1 MTPRHAL
8 WALIALSMALRLTWA
23 ASLGPG
29 NDEAYHYLF
38 AVHPDWSYFD
48 HPPMLAVVERVGLM
62 LNSIIGGQAD
72 SVLGLRLGFILLF
85 AGSTWLMARLGTRI
99 YSEWAGFFAAFLL
112 NVSAYHTAA
121 AGAFA
126 LPDGP
131 LLFFWLLTLDRLV
144 AALESPERTR
154 VWVEVGLAWGAALL
168 SKYHAVFLPAGMVLY
183 LLLEP
188 EKRRLILRPGPYL
201 AVLVGGLCFAP
212 VVVWNASHNWASFA
226 FQSGRAIG
234 GGGFRPESLL
244 AAIFLPGL
252 YLLPWIW
259 VGLLWVLLRKARRFR
274 SPDTR
279 PEERFLLCEVVV
291 PLGLF
296 LAVAC
301 TRPVLPHWTLVG
313 FLPLFPIL
321 GDAFATAYDANRPRW
336 FKRAAILAGL
346 PVIVASFM
354 VIETRTGI
362 LQKGRPGGLGL
373 VQANRDPTSDLI
385 GWETVAGEL
394 KRRGLLD
401 KPDTFLFTSTWYHSG
416 QLDFSTRESSTPV
429 LCYHPWDARSFA
441 FWSKPSEWV
450 GRDGILVSVN
460 NRPGEPECFR
470 KWFKRIEPIA
480 TFEIDRHGAPIRK
493 VRLYQ
498 CLSQIKPFPFDDLGA
513 TLAPKRHEV
522 RPRESKLARDQ
533 DSSSDRDGRRR

>member
-8 WALIALSMALRLTWA
+8 WVLIALSMALRLVWA

-38 AVHPDWSYFD
+38 AVHPAWSYFD
-48 HPPMLAVVERVGLM
+48 HPPMLAVIERLGLLGAAAIGVGTA
-62 LNSIIGGQAD
+62 SIF
-72 SVLGLRLGFILLF
+72 SLRLGFIVLF
-85 AGSTWLMARLGTRI
+85 AGSTWLMARLASRI
-99 YSEWAGFFAAFLL
+99 ASEWAGFFAAFLL

-131 LLFFWLLTLDRLV
+131 LLFFWLLTLDRLA
-144 AALESPERTR
+144 AALESPERAR
-154 VWVEVGLAWGAALL
+154 LWIGVGLAWGGALL

-188 EKRRLILRPGPYL
+188 ERRRLLWRPGPYL
-201 AVLVGGLCFAP
+201 AVAVGALGFAP
-212 VVVWNASHNWASFA
+212 VVFWNASHHWASFA

-234 GGGFRPESLL
+234 GGGFRPDALL

-259 VGLLWVLLRKARRFR
+259 AGLLWVMVRLFRRYR
-274 SPDTR
+274 D
-279 PEERFLLCEVVV
+279 PETLPAERFLLCEAVV

-313 FLPLFPIL
+313 FLPLFPTL
-321 GDAFATAYDANRPRW
+321 GAAFAKAFERNPA
-336 FKRAAILAGL
+336 RALRQAVLLAVL
-346 PVIVASFM
+346 PVMVATAF
-354 VIETRTGI
+354 VIETRSGF
-362 LQKGRPGGLGL
+362 LRKGRPGGLGL
-373 VQANRDPTSDLI
+373 VEANQDPTSDLI
-385 GWETVAGEL
+385 GWDTVADLL

-401 KPDTFLFTSTWYHSG
+401 KPDSFLFTSSWYHSG
-416 QLDFSTRESSTPV
+416 QLAFSTRRSRTPV

-441 FWSKPSEWV
+441 FWSKPSDWV

-460 NRPGEPECFR
+460 NRPGEPGCFE
-470 KWFKRIEPIA
+470 KWFERIEPIGD
-480 TFEIDRHGAPIRK
+480 FEIECKGAPVRK
-493 VRLYQ
+493 VRLYR
-498 CLSQIKPFPFDDLGA
+498 CLSQIEPFPFDDLGA
-513 TLAPKRHEV
+513 TLSSKNRPP
-522 RPRESKLARDQ
+522 RPRVPVIAQKPKVNPDHL
-533 DSSSDRDGRRR
+533 GRVR

>member
-321 GDAFATAYDANRPRW
+321 GDAFATAYDANRGDSRRPSGDRRLFHGDRDAYRHSPEGAAWRPWPR
-336 FKRAAILAGL
+336 
-346 PVIVASFM
+346 SS
-354 VIETRTGI
+354 ES
-362 LQKGRPGGLGL
+362 RPDLGL
-373 VQANRDPTSDLI
+373 DRLGNRGWRTQAPRATRQARHVPLHVDLVSQRPARLFHE
-385 GWETVAGEL
+385 GVVNSGALLSSLGRSEL
-394 KRRGLLD
+394 RLLE
-401 KPDTFLFTSTWYHSG
+401 
-416 QLDFSTRESSTPV
+416 QAQR
-429 LCYHPWDARSFA
+429 
-441 FWSKPSEWV
+441 V
-450 GRDGILVSVN
+450 GRTRWNPCLGEQSARRARVFPEVVQTDRADRDLRDRPPWRSHSQGSTLSMLESNQAISVR
-460 NRPGEPECFR
+460 RPR
-470 KWFKRIEPIA
+470 R
-480 TFEIDRHGAPIRK
+480 
-493 VRLYQ
+493 
-498 CLSQIKPFPFDDLGA
+498 DLGA
-513 TLAPKRHEV
+513 ETP
-522 RPRESKLARDQ
+522 
-533 DSSSDRDGRRR
+533 